1 MRICAGGD
9 EPAVCPP
16 ADQALLGQLSE
27 NVDRPE
33 RLGLG
38 VGKW

>member
-9 EPAVCPP
+9 EPAVGAPT
-16 ADQALLGQLSE
+16 DQALLRQLSE
-27 NVDRPE
+27 DVDRPE

-38 VGKW
+38 VGQW